1 MPLPPSPLLP
11 SLPSP
16 PSFLRKKNKTYQ
28 SFIMEMERR
37 NFKLLD
43 FTSTHCLANRLNLG
57 FGIYFKFDD
66 HVRRIVHIGYKSRDY
81 KRRRLSLT
89 LKEFRKFKEL
99 WRRAYKTVKRIHKNY
114 QDGEHPGDASE
125 TTYTDDQFTRSTS
138 VHTDTLGVSFL
149 RTSSTRRGLLW
160 ILRNVFVSPKFFPN
174 LITESSKICT
184 GRESICSTG
193 IRGGSSRFGTLHRAI
208 PR

>member
-1 MPLPPSPLLP
+1 
-11 SLPSP
+11 
-16 PSFLRKKNKTYQ
+16 
-28 SFIMEMERR
+28 MERR

-138 VHTDTLGVSFL
+138 VHTDILGVSFL

-184 GRESICSTG
+184 GQESICSTG